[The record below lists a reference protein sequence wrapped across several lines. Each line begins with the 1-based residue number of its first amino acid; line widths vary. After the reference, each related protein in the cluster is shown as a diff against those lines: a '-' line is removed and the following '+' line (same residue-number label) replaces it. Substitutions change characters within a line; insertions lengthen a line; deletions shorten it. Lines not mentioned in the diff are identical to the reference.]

1 MSFTCHF
8 VLRKLYTEPSKSA
21 SYQISINLT
30 KWFLEK
36 IFLIGQSQTAYGR
49 HISYTIGMEY
59 GNVVQDIP
67 YIIPT
72 K

>member
-1 MSFTCHF
+1 M
-8 VLRKLYTEPSKSA
+8 V
-21 SYQISINLT
+21 
-30 KWFLEK
+30 LEK

-49 HISYTIGMEY
+49 HISHTIGMEY

-67 YIIPT
+67 YLIPT